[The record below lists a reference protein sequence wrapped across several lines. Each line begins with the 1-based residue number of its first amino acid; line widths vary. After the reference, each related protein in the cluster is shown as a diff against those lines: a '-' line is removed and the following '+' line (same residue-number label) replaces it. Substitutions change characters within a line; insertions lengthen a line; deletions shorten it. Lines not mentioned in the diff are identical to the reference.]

1 MVQNVFFI
9 PFQNTNISVFLE
21 KKIIFLYT
29 SLNVTVQLKIWHVQ
43 VTKVLALLQHLI

>member
-21 KKIIFLYT
+21 KKIILYT

>member
-21 KKIIFLYT
+21 KKIILYT
-29 SLNVTVQLKIWHVQ
+29 SLNVTAQLKIWHVQ